1 MDAAQLR
8 PLSIG
13 EILDVSIKIYRER
26 FVTLVKAVA
35 VVVGPVSLLTAL
47 VQVSALPDAETFG
60 TPIDSPVV
68 TTPDFGD
75 LWAFL
80 AGILVVGLLG
90 FVATQVATAA
100 SFKVVSGAYLDA
112 APGWQE
118 SLRFAL
124 SKLRSLM
131 WLALLTGVLVGLGF
145 LACIV
150 PGVYLYGAWVAAVPV
165 LLLEDRRGRRALG
178 RSREL
183 VSGRWWATVGAL
195 LAAIILAAIVQ
206 ALISA
211 LLFAVVF
218 SGQNEFVQAI
228 AQALANTAGSVLTTP
243 FTAAVVT
250 VIYFDLRVR
259 KEGFDVELLARRVGV
274 KPPAVAP
281 TDVGPPPTDAP
292 PGPPPGW
299 PPPSGWRPPDG

>member
-8 PLSIG
+8 PLSVG
-13 EILDVSIKIYRER
+13 EILDTSIKIYRER
-26 FVTLVKAVA
+26 FATLVKAVA
-35 VVVGPVSLLTAL
+35 IVVGPVSLLTAL
-47 VQVSALPDAETFG
+47 VQVSVLPDAETFG

-68 TTPDFGD
+68 TPPDFGD
-75 LWAFL
+75 FWAFM

-100 SFKVVSGAYLDA
+100 SFKIVSGTYLDA

-124 SKLRSLM
+124 SKLRSLV
-131 WLALLTGVLVGLGF
+131 WLAILTGVLVVLGF

-150 PGVYLYGAWVAAVPV
+150 PGVYLYGAWVVAVPV

-183 VSGRWWATVGAL
+183 VSGRWWPTVGAL
-195 LAAIILAAIVQ
+195 LAATILAAIVQ
-206 ALISA
+206 ALISG
-211 LLFAVVF
+211 LLLAVIF

-228 AQALANTAGSVLTTP
+228 AQALGNTAGSVVTTP
-243 FTAAVVT
+243 FIAAAVT

-259 KEGFDVELLARRVGV
+259 KEGFDLELLARRVGV
-274 KPPAVAP
+274 
-281 TDVGPPPTDAP
+281 DPPPVVPADVRPPPSAAP
-292 PGPPPGW
+292 PGQPPSW